1 MARWSRM
8 RCKQLA
14 RTAIQP
20 KSVNPGPR
28 AAWFDLQIE
37 TGAVVMQANLGE
49 GADLCFSELLDE
61 ACHVKSPCGPYPRS
75 TASIRLTARF
85 ATLFRAIWTLW
96 KRFLPALPP
105 PGTIPNPFSI
115 SARDC

>member
-14 RTAIQP
+14 RTAFQP

-49 GADLCFSELLDE
+49 GADLCFSELLD
-61 ACHVKSPCGPYPRS
+61 VR
-75 TASIRLTARF
+75 
-85 ATLFRAIWTLW
+85 RAM
-96 KRFLPALPP
+96 
-105 PGTIPNPFSI
+105 
-115 SARDC
+115 